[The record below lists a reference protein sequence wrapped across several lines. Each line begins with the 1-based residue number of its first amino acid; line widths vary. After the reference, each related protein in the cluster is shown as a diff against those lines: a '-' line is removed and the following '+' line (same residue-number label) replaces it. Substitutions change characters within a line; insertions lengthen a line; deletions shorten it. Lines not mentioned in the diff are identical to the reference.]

1 MEDSN
6 RLSYFFLGLGIG
18 VAAGLLFAPQSGE
31 ETRELIKSKADDA
44 ADRLRR
50 KSTEIR
56 ETAADAVNRSRET
69 VSRTR
74 DNFSAAVQ
82 AGKQAYRDAVT
93 NPNGV
98 DLAGDGV

>member
-31 ETRELIKSKADDA
+31 ETRDLIKTKADDA
-44 ADRLRR
+44 ADRIRR
-50 KSTEIR
+50 KSTDLR
-56 ETAADAVNRSRET
+56 DTAAETISRSREQVT
-69 VSRTR
+69 RHR
-74 DNFSAAVQ
+74 DNLTAAVQ
-82 AGKQAYRDAVT
+82 AGKQAYRDALS
-93 NPNGV
+93 NNGV